1 MCFLSNYGR
10 SGNLFVGSAIS
21 ITHFAQFCAQRA
33 WRGISAVDHSVDS
46 EHWGYVHSTIPNALV
61 DNILDRLLVYLHGVL
76 NLIIPSDAPY
86 GRSSKFAV
94 ETIIQNIKV
103 SQTPISLSIGP
114 LNRTIFI
121 RRTKMRINDIMD
133 LVKFVEATEDQRGSF
148 ASHLLRWRNTQ
159 TEVTA
164 PISSTMVGSPFIL
177 SFACIKSCSTDV
189 SISGAF
195 WGTFVPRRSWD
206 ARSCKTRCL
215 PTFLRTKGSF
225 RRQQKETQENYHN
238 SPHGFR
244 P

>member
-1 MCFLSNYGR
+1 MIVQEADWLLEVRTYMNDQSKFLYFFMCFLSNYGR

-103 SQTPISLSIGP
+103 SQTL
-114 LNRTIFI
+114 IF
-121 RRTKMRINDIMD
+121 
-133 LVKFVEATEDQRGSF
+133 
-148 ASHLLRWRNTQ
+148 
-159 TEVTA
+159 
-164 PISSTMVGSPFIL
+164 
-177 SFACIKSCSTDV
+177 
-189 SISGAF
+189 
-195 WGTFVPRRSWD
+195 
-206 ARSCKTRCL
+206 
-215 PTFLRTKGSF
+215 
-225 RRQQKETQENYHN
+225 
-238 SPHGFR
+238 
-244 P
+244 